1 MRVAFLTTD
10 NSMHINI
17 KAKYF
22 DGPNDYVSF
31 FAVQSSRLECKITY
45 RDNIHVTRLKYEK
58 KSRIANVFSHT
69 KKMMEIIRQQHIDI
83 VHIIDMWYCGYA
95 IVLSWYG
102 VKVVLENNGSD
113 VLLTSAV
120 RNPFKACQ
128 YWIAYKCSKAVVQ
141 DSIVTQNAGI
151 RLGAKK
157 QNNKIIELGIDTN
170 IFHLNIPK
178 GKFRKKYAI
187 PDDAKVIFSPR
198 SHLPLYNIQE
208 IVDIIDPITAKFPN
222 TYFVFCSYY
231 KNAEYM
237 KKIVKARGNTLFLGC
252 VDNENELPYIYN
264 DSDIV
269 ISIPNSD
276 SSPRSVY
283 EAIAC
288 GCNVIVTE
296 LPWIRNKFKDGREI
310 FTIPL
315 HDKESLIC
323 IVENILSGIIQVDSN
338 AAFDRV
344 KKMLDYKISEK
355 KLKKLY
361 ENILNNA

>member
-22 DGPNDYVSF
+22 DGPNDYVYF
-31 FAVQSSRLECKITY
+31 FAIQSSRLECKISY
-45 RDNIHVTRLKYEK
+45 RDNIHITRFKYEK
-58 KSRIANVFSHT
+58 KSRIANIYSHA
-69 KKMMEIIRQQHIDI
+69 KKMAEIIKQQHIDV

-95 IVLSWYG
+95 IALSLQG
-102 VKVVLENNGSD
+102 VNVVLENNGSD

-120 RNPFKACQ
+120 QNPFKAFQ
-128 YWIAYKCSKAVVQ
+128 YRIAYKCSKAVVQ

-151 RLGAKK
+151 RLGAGKK
-157 QNNKIIELGIDTN
+157 NNKIIELGIDTN

-208 IVDIIDPITAKFPN
+208 IIDIIEPITAKFPN

-231 KNAEYM
+231 KKLDYV

-252 VDNENELPYIYN
+252 VDNEKELPYIYS

-310 FTIPL
+310 FTVPL
-315 HDKESLIC
+315 HDKESLTR
-323 IVENILSGIIQVDSN
+323 IVEKILSGTIRIDAD
-338 AAFDRV
+338 AAFERV
-344 KKMLDYKISEK
+344 KKNLDYKISEK

-361 ENILNNA
+361 ENILNYA